1 MDLHNTEKQLIL
13 YAKNHFGRID
23 YGEDL
28 KYFAARLYGLDP
40 EQVEIYM
47 IRNMVIELYQKLI
60 SGGYLS
66 FQLKAFMNGLFKRS
80 WREKGRHEID
90 HSLLLRELLG
100 DIQGMKVKDIELGE
114 TDKSILQNSMKHLL
128 NS

>member
-1 MDLHNTEKQLIL
+1 MELHNTEKQLIL
-13 YAKNHFGRID
+13 YTKNHFGRID
-23 YGEDL
+23 YEEDL
-28 KYFAARLYGLDP
+28 KYFAARLYGLGP
-40 EQVEIYM
+40 EQVGTYL
-47 IRNMVIELYQKLI
+47 IRSMVIELYQKLI
-60 SGGYLS
+60 GGGYLS
-66 FQLKAFMNGLFKRS
+66 FQLKTFMNDLFKRS

-114 TDKSILQNSMKHLL
+114 ADKSILQNSMKYLL